1 MSVVALT
8 LSVYR
13 LATGDVVTTLQ
24 ELAARDQ
31 AEAEQRETI
40 RKVQRF
46 DRITQRVA
54 TWLLA
59 LFAMAGTYA
68 LMAVLGV
75 LPAAPWS
82 ALGQS
87 NGYDVDKPLPP
98 AEIHIP
104 EGYEPGYEQPQPQP
118 VAPAPAEDQP
128 LLSA

>member
-24 ELAARDQ
+24 ELAAQDQ

-46 DRITQRVA
+46 DRITQRVS
-54 TWLLA
+54 TYLLA
-59 LFAMAGTYA
+59 LFAMVGTYA
-68 LMAVLGV
+68 LLACLGV
-75 LPAAPWS
+75 FPAAPWS
-82 ALGQS
+82 MLGES
-87 NGYDVDKPLPP
+87 GYDVDKPLPP

-118 VAPAPAEDQP
+118 VEPAPVEDQS